1 MDVQVAKIL
10 AAGIAAVGVLGSGV
24 GLGILFGNVVTALG
38 RNPSAAPLIKKDVIL
53 YFALIESI
61 AIYALGMAFFVVY
74 GIK

>member
-53 YFALIESI
+53 YCALIESI